1 MLFCKRSG
9 VRERAGLCCLKL
21 GCTKLLIHPGGSR
34 SGDAWV
40 LEALGGQLWGLRA
53 SQWGCRAHIPQ
64 FALVRLGGFIHS
76 PARAPGHAGP
86 RVPYCDG
93 LGLASAKGVPWG
105 TGRMVPAEGRTGT
118 AAGLLPGVLMP
129 RGGAQVS
136 RAE

>member
-34 SGDAWV
+34 AGDAWV
-40 LEALGGQLWGLRA
+40 LQPLGGQLWGLHA

-64 FALVRLGGFIHS
+64 FALVCLGGFIHS

-86 RVPYCDG
+86 RVPYCEG
-93 LGLASAKGVPWG
+93 LGLASEGSVTQRGFPGERARWCLPKGEQG
-105 TGRMVPAEGRTGT
+105 QRQDFY
-118 AAGLLPGVLMP
+118 
-129 RGGAQVS
+129 QVS
-136 RAE
+136 